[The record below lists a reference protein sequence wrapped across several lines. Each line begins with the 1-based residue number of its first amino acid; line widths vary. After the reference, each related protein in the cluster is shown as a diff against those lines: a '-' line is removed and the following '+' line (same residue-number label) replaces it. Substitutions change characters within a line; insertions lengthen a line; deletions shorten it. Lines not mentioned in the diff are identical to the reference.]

1 MFEFFEKNLGFG
13 CDIYLSHIFWVCKP
27 SYEIRKSFA
36 EVWYFF
42 ITPHPKNYSKNI
54 TLLRVLLNSRKCDIF
69 LSNVLMSLDWG
80 WFFLQCLFF
89 VCPIFHAWDDKIKFY
104 VNVFIWQQIL
114 KIIVASAI
122 WRLAALL
129 SSIFMEAL
137 LWSGILVDDDSQSSH
152 FWKVSYQWITE
163 YLALRVLCMQLNSRL
178 RYSLLFN

>member
-1 MFEFFEKNLGFG
+1 MNEVPFKIL
-13 CDIYLSHIFWVCKP
+13 IRVHTIFWGEK
-27 SYEIRKSFA
+27 SWKIIRENKIWKIGARLKIEKKKWKSC
-36 EVWYFF
+36 EKSR
-42 ITPHPKNYSKNI
+42 TKKK
-54 TLLRVLLNSRKCDIF
+54 VLLNSRKCDIF
-69 LSNVLMSLDWG
+69 LSNVFNVARLRVI
-80 WFFLQCLFF
+80 FFAVPLFCL
-89 VCPIFHAWDDKIKFY
+89 CPIFHAWDDKIKFY